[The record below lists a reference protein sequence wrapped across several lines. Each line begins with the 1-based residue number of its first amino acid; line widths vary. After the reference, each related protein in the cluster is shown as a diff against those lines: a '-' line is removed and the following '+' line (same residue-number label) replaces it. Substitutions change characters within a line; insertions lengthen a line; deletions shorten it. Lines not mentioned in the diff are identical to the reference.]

1 MAKKN
6 IEIPKDNNIIRMP
19 LEEVMPDNYLPY
31 AVEVAKDRALPDV
44 RDGLKPVHRRIL
56 YGAYMLKAFPDKPYY
71 KSARIVGDILGKYH
85 PHGDSSVYDAM
96 VILAQN
102 FSTRAPLIDG
112 HGNWGSIDGDGAAAM
127 RYTEARLS
135 SISMEMLRDIEKNVV
150 DMVPNYSDSEME
162 PKVLPARYPNL
173 LVNGTFGI
181 AVGLS
186 TNIPPHNLKEVI
198 DGTLAY
204 IDNNEITT
212 RELMNYIKGPDL
224 PTGGVLIGEKTLLS
238 AYETGEG
245 KVTLRAKAKIETLE
259 NGRLGIVITEFPY
272 RRNKARI
279 LQTISDMTGDKRHA
293 KALDGIVD
301 IRDESDRTGIRA
313 VIEFKKAVDH
323 DMADKVLKYLYKKT
337 DLQGNIS
344 FNMVALADGKP
355 ETMGLKTIISHYVN
369 HQKDVVTRRTKR
381 ELEVAEKRFHIV
393 EGFIKAIGIMDEV
406 IATIRAS
413 KSKKDAHENL
423 VSKFGF
429 TDLQAEAILELMLY
443 RLTGLEIKVFQKEH
457 KELSK
462 KIKALRKI
470 LENESVLLGV
480 IKDELKEVAEVYGDE
495 RRNALIEDE
504 SEAKIDLEELIVA
517 EDVMVTLSNEGFIKK
532 IPLKTYNRSNV
543 DENEIEYREGDYLKF
558 LIKSNTKDTLAIFT
572 DKGTVYQIKCNSVA
586 DKKWKDKGERLEDLI
601 RGLSLEDEKII
612 ALESIE
618 NFLPNKCFKFIT
630 ANGLIKKTTLDKFV
644 TAYSKLMAIKLKN
657 DDLLASVSLI
667 DSQDEERFVEI
678 ETTNGLNFV
687 VSEPEL
693 EFTDRNILGVQLV
706 PLKSGNQIKS
716 IRFVDNYEYKEFIIG
731 INKKGNIK
739 TFSNMNSNSYEKVKV
754 NSFRNIIAFSN
765 KGKVFKFPAY
775 LLQNTEE
782 SNISDLVDG
791 FEKDELIIKV
801 APINE
806 FGKIGEDLFVYFFS
820 REGLVKKTSLREF
833 LGEFNNQIAYKF
845 KTPKDELVNVDIN
858 FENATVILVT
868 KNGMGIKF
876 SATAINPMGR
886 VASGVTGISLKDD
899 NKVIFGKVIP
909 PSEGID
915 DKTLEAYNDYKKELT
930 SNYEKLV
937 LESKQKE
944 KAEVNIEDIKLQNR
958 AGRGSSLMILVL
970 EDYIRDVIIK

>member
-186 TNIPPHNLKEVI
+186 TNIPPHNLREVI

-495 RRNALIEDE
+495 RRTALIEDE

-754 NSFRNIIAFSN
+754 NSFRNILAFSN

-791 FEKDELIIKV
+791 FEKDEIIIKV

-876 SATAINPMGR
+876 LATAINPMGR

-909 PSEGID
+909 PSEDID

-930 SNYEKLV
+930 SNYEKLI

>member
-186 TNIPPHNLKEVI
+186 TNIPPHNLREVI

-495 RRNALIEDE
+495 RRTALIEDE

-572 DKGTVYQIKCNSVA
+572 DKGTVYQIKCNSVS

-667 DSQDEERFVEI
+667 DPQDEERFVEI

-886 VASGVTGISLKDD
+886 IASGVTGISLKDD

>member
-495 RRNALIEDE
+495 RRTALIEDE

-739 TFSNMNSNSYEKVKV
+739 TFSNMNSNSYEKIKV

-845 KTPKDELVNVDIN
+845 KTPKDELINVDIN

-876 SATAINPMGR
+876 LATAINPMGR

>member
-186 TNIPPHNLKEVI
+186 TNIPPHNLREVI

-495 RRNALIEDE
+495 RRTALIEDE

-532 IPLKTYNRSNV
+532 LPLKTYNRSNV

-558 LIKSNTKDTLAIFT
+558 LVKSNTKDTLAIFT

-970 EDYIRDVIIK
+970 EDYIKDVIIK

>member
-495 RRNALIEDE
+495 RRTALIEDE

-820 REGLVKKTSLREF
+820 KEGLVKKTSLREF

-876 SATAINPMGR
+876 LATAINPMGR

-909 PSEGID
+909 QSEGID

>member
-186 TNIPPHNLKEVI
+186 TNIPPHNLREVI

-495 RRNALIEDE
+495 RRTALIEDE

-693 EFTDRNILGVQLV
+693 EFTDRNILGIQLV

-845 KTPKDELVNVDIN
+845 KTPKDELINVDIN

-930 SNYEKLV
+930 SNYEKLI

>member
-186 TNIPPHNLKEVI
+186 TNIPPHNLREVI

-495 RRNALIEDE
+495 RRTALIEDE

-532 IPLKTYNRSNV
+532 LPLKTYNRSNV

-558 LIKSNTKDTLAIFT
+558 LVKSNTKDTLAIFT

-820 REGLVKKTSLREF
+820 REGLVKKTSLMEF

>member
-135 SISMEMLRDIEKNVV
+135 SISMEMLRDIEKDVV

-186 TNIPPHNLKEVI
+186 TNIPPHNLREVI

-495 RRNALIEDE
+495 RRTALIEDE

-845 KTPKDELVNVDIN
+845 KTPKDELINVDIN

-868 KNGMGIKF
+868 KNGIGIKF

>member
-186 TNIPPHNLKEVI
+186 TNIPPHNLREVI

-423 VSKFGF
+423 VSKFQF

-495 RRNALIEDE
+495 RRTALIEDE

-532 IPLKTYNRSNV
+532 LPLKTYNRSNV

-739 TFSNMNSNSYEKVKV
+739 TFSNMNSSSYEKVKV
-754 NSFRNIIAFSN
+754 NSFRNVIAFSN

-899 NKVIFGKVIP
+899 NKVVFGKVIP
-909 PSEGID
+909 LAEGID

-930 SNYEKLV
+930 SNYEKLI

>member
-186 TNIPPHNLKEVI
+186 TNIPPHNLREVI

-393 EGFIKAIGIMDEV
+393 EGFIKAIGIMDKV

-495 RRNALIEDE
+495 RRTALIEDE

-532 IPLKTYNRSNV
+532 LPLKTYNRSNV

-845 KTPKDELVNVDIN
+845 KTPKDELINVDIN

-909 PSEGID
+909 LTEGID

>member
-186 TNIPPHNLKEVI
+186 TNIPPHNLREVI

-495 RRNALIEDE
+495 RRTALIEDE

-845 KTPKDELVNVDIN
+845 KTPKDELINVDIN

-876 SATAINPMGR
+876 LATAINPMGR

-909 PSEGID
+909 PTEGID

>member
-186 TNIPPHNLKEVI
+186 TNIPPHNLREVI

-495 RRNALIEDE
+495 RRTALIEDE

-845 KTPKDELVNVDIN
+845 KTPKDELINVDIN

-876 SATAINPMGR
+876 LATAINPMGR

-909 PSEGID
+909 LTEGID

>member
-186 TNIPPHNLKEVI
+186 TNIPPHNLREVI

-495 RRNALIEDE
+495 RRTALIEDE

-532 IPLKTYNRSNV
+532 LPLKTYNRSNV

-876 SATAINPMGR
+876 LATAINPMGR

-909 PSEGID
+909 PSEDID

>member
-135 SISMEMLRDIEKNVV
+135 SISIEMLRDIEKNVV

-186 TNIPPHNLKEVI
+186 TNIPPHNLREVI

-495 RRNALIEDE
+495 RRTALIEDE

-845 KTPKDELVNVDIN
+845 KTPKDELINVDIN

-930 SNYEKLV
+930 SNYEKLI

>member
-186 TNIPPHNLKEVI
+186 TNIPPHNLREVI

-495 RRNALIEDE
+495 RRTALIEDE

-667 DSQDEERFVEI
+667 DSQEEERFVEI

-782 SNISDLVDG
+782 SNISELVDG

-845 KTPKDELVNVDIN
+845 KTPKDELINVDIN

-876 SATAINPMGR
+876 LATAINPMGR

>member
-186 TNIPPHNLKEVI
+186 TNIPPHNLREVI

-423 VSKFGF
+423 VLKFGF

-495 RRNALIEDE
+495 RRTALIEDE

-739 TFSNMNSNSYEKVKV
+739 TFSNMNINSYEKVKV

-909 PSEGID
+909 LTEGID

>member
-135 SISMEMLRDIEKNVV
+135 SISMEMLRDIEKDVV

-186 TNIPPHNLKEVI
+186 TNIPPHNLREVI

-495 RRNALIEDE
+495 RRTVLIEDE

>member
-186 TNIPPHNLKEVI
+186 TNIPPHNLREVI

-495 RRNALIEDE
+495 RRTALIEDE

-532 IPLKTYNRSNV
+532 LPLKTYNRSNV

-820 REGLVKKTSLREF
+820 KEGLVKKTSLREF

-868 KNGMGIKF
+868 KNGIGIKF

-909 PSEGID
+909 PTEGID

>member
-31 AVEVAKDRALPDV
+31 AVEVAKDRAIPDV

-186 TNIPPHNLKEVI
+186 TNIPPHNLREVI

-495 RRNALIEDE
+495 RRTALIEDE

-845 KTPKDELVNVDIN
+845 KTPKDELINVDIN
-858 FENATVILVT
+858 FENAIVILVT

-876 SATAINPMGR
+876 LATAINPMGR

>member
-6 IEIPKDNNIIRMP
+6 IEIPKNNNIIRMP

-495 RRNALIEDE
+495 RRTALIEDE

>member
-186 TNIPPHNLKEVI
+186 TNIPPHNLREVI

-495 RRNALIEDE
+495 RRTALIEDE

-532 IPLKTYNRSNV
+532 LPLKTYNRSNV

-558 LIKSNTKDTLAIFT
+558 LVKSNTKDTLAIFT

-739 TFSNMNSNSYEKVKV
+739 TFSNMNSNSYEKIKV

-876 SATAINPMGR
+876 LATAINPMGR